1 MRNPSGPIGFMCGM
15 EDGMYA
21 AVVTVA
27 SSYLC
32 HDPATIVII
41 FPVTQLHGGDE
52 GGGRLLNTFRECQ
65 YRVKWGQ
72 TSSCVRTTANSSQVM
87 MWVSVLI

>member
-1 MRNPSGPIGFMCGM
+1 MRKPSGPIGFMCGT

-27 SSYLC
+27 SYLC
-32 HDPATIVII
+32 HDPATIISI

-52 GGGRLLNTFRECQ
+52 GGGRLPEHLP
-65 YRVKWGQ
+65 RVPVPGLGEPDL
-72 TSSCVRTTANSSQVM
+72 VM
-87 MWVSVLI
+87 R

>member
-1 MRNPSGPIGFMCGM
+1 MCGT

-27 SSYLC
+27 SYLC
-32 HDPATIVII
+32 QDPATIVRI

-52 GGGRLLNTFRECQ
+52 GGGPLPEHLP
-65 YRVKWGQ
+65 RVPVSGQ
-72 TSSCVRTTANSSQVM
+72 GGPDLVM
-87 MWVSVLI
+87 R

>member
-1 MRNPSGPIGFMCGM
+1 MRKPSGPIGFMCGT

-27 SSYLC
+27 SYYLC

-41 FPVTQLHGGDE
+41 FPRAPVTQLHGGDE
-52 GGGRLLNTFRECQ
+52 GGAAFLNTSRE
-65 YRVKWGQ
+65 Y
-72 TSSCVRTTANSSQVM
+72 
-87 MWVSVLI
+87 

>member
-1 MRNPSGPIGFMCGM
+1 MRKPSGPIGFMCGT

-27 SSYLC
+27 SYLC
-32 HDPATIVII
+32 QDPATIVRI

-52 GGGRLLNTFRECQ
+52 GGGRLPEHLP
-65 YRVKWGQ
+65 RVPVLGQ
-72 TSSCVRTTANSSQVM
+72 GGPDLVM
-87 MWVSVLI
+87 R

>member
-1 MRNPSGPIGFMCGM
+1 MRNPSGPIGFMCGT

-32 HDPATIVII
+32 QDPATIVII
-41 FPVTQLHGGDE
+41 FPVTQLHGSDE
-52 GGGRLLNTFRECQ
+52 GGGRLPEHLP
-65 YRVKWGQ
+65 RVPVPGQ
-72 TSSCVRTTANSSQVM
+72 GGPDLVM
-87 MWVSVLI
+87 R

>member
-1 MRNPSGPIGFMCGM
+1 MLSVCRLSRSRTGMRKPSGPIGFMCGT

-27 SSYLC
+27 SYDLC

-41 FPVTQLHGGDE
+41 FPVTQLHGSDE
-52 GGGRLLNTFRECQ
+52 GGDRLSEHLP
-65 YRVKWGQ
+65 RVPVPGQ
-72 TSSCVRTTANSSQVM
+72 GGPDLVM
-87 MWVSVLI
+87 R

>member
-1 MRNPSGPIGFMCGM
+1 MRKPSGPIGFMCGT

-27 SSYLC
+27 SYLC
-32 HDPATIVII
+32 QDPATIVRI

-52 GGGRLLNTFRECQ
+52 GGAAFLNTFREYQ
-65 YRVKWGQ
+65 YRVKGGQ
-72 TSSCVRTTANSSQVM
+72 TSSCVRTTANSSQVLM
-87 MWVSVLI
+87 GVSVLI

>member
-1 MRNPSGPIGFMCGM
+1 MRKPSGPICFMCGT

-27 SSYLC
+27 SC
-32 HDPATIVII
+32 HDPTTIVSI

-52 GGGRLLNTFRECQ
+52 GGGRLPEHLPG
-65 YRVKWGQ
+65 VLVPGQ
-72 TSSCVRTTANSSQVM
+72 GGPDLVM
-87 MWVSVLI
+87 R

>member
-1 MRNPSGPIGFMCGM
+1 MRKPSGPIGFMCGT

-27 SSYLC
+27 SYDLC
-32 HDPATIVII
+32 HDPATIVSI

-52 GGGRLLNTFRECQ
+52 GGGRLPEHLLR
-65 YRVKWGQ
+65 
-72 TSSCVRTTANSSQVM
+72 AP
-87 MWVSVLI
+87 VSVPGQGRPDLVMR

>member
-1 MRNPSGPIGFMCGM
+1 MRKPSGPIGFMCGT

-32 HDPATIVII
+32 QGQDPATIVII
-41 FPVTQLHGGDE
+41 FPSHA
-52 GGGRLLNTFRECQ
+52 
-65 YRVKWGQ
+65 
-72 TSSCVRTTANSSQVM
+72 TARR
-87 MWVSVLI
+87 

>member
-1 MRNPSGPIGFMCGM
+1 MRKPSGPIGFMCGT

-27 SSYLC
+27 SYYLC

-41 FPVTQLHGGDE
+41 FPVTQLHVGYE
-52 GGGRLLNTFRECQ
+52 GGGRLPEHLP
-65 YRVKWGQ
+65 G
-72 TSSCVRTTANSSQVM
+72 
-87 MWVSVLI
+87 VLVPGRGGPDLVIR

>member
-1 MRNPSGPIGFMCGM
+1 MRKPSGPIGFMCGT

-27 SSYLC
+27 SYYLC

-41 FPVTQLHGGDE
+41 FPVTQLHVGCE
-52 GGGRLLNTFRECQ
+52 GGGRLPKHLPG
-65 YRVKWGQ
+65 VPVPGPGG
-72 TSSCVRTTANSSQVM
+72 ADLVM
-87 MWVSVLI
+87 R

>member
-1 MRNPSGPIGFMCGM
+1 MRKPSGPIGFMCGT

-52 GGGRLLNTFRECQ
+52 GGGRLPEHLP
-65 YRVKWGQ
+65 RVPVPGLGEPDL
-72 TSSCVRTTANSSQVM
+72 VM
-87 MWVSVLI
+87 R